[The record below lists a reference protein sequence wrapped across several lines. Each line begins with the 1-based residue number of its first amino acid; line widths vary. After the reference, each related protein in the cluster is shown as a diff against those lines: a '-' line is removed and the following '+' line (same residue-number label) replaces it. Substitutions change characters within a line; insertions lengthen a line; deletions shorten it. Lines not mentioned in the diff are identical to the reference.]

1 MNRLANLP
9 ASSAFYLQVQR
20 RFWTQ
25 PLLLVAAWCAE
36 GKVGFAIAE
45 RNGWR

>member
-25 PLLLVAAWCAE
+25 PLLLVAAWFGLGVTPLAS
-36 GKVGFAIAE
+36 
-45 RNGWR
+45 